1 MIQIDADDSARSQ
14 QIILCPNLSPDWRI
28 NSYLLSLLATLVMGV
43 AIGFALQ
50 GAWLI
55 LPFAGL
61 EVLALFGLVLLVTRR
76 CQRMEV
82 IRLEEQDIVVEQG
95 RHAPEHV
102 WRSQRFFTRLQVVR
116 SAHPWYPPRIVL
128 RGRASEIEIGAF
140 LNDSEKQQLVRQ
152 LGAVLN
158 GS

>member
-1 MIQIDADDSARSQ
+1 MIQIEAADTSRSE

-28 NSYLLSLLATLVMGV
+28 NIYLLFLLATLVLGI

-61 EVLALFGLVLLVTRR
+61 EVLALFTLVFLVTHR

-95 RHAPEHV
+95 RHAPERV
-102 WRSQRFFTRLQVVR
+102 WRSQRFFTRLQVMR
-116 SAHPWYPPRIVL
+116 SSHPWYPQRIML
-128 RGRASEIEIGAF
+128 RGRDSEIEIGAF
-140 LNDSEKQQLVRQ
+140 LNDNEKQQLVRQ
-152 LGAVLN
+152 LGSALN
-158 GS
+158 GR